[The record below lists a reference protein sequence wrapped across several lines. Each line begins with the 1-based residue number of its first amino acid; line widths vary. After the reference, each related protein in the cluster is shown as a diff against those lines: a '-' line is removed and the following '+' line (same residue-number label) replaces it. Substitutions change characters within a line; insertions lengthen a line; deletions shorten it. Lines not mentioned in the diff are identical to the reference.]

1 MYLVQDKKKT
11 ALNIKT
17 PPEIMDNVNRFVF
30 THVFIQQF
38 VFSSILVS
46 NQSGS
51 PGARNIYKVSP
62 CVSNKKNCYPYQ
74 WQSNINVE
82 VDRNHHSLLVRFSHA
97 EQVTNFVNYTVVL
110 QRDNYNTTETTNE
123 TEVVFNDIC
132 NGNYVIY
139 VKPLDPYPSVK
150 NKCQCYKS
158 YGRCIVCRTTVR
170 KMIITGL
177 NDSKCNDSANLEPET
192 LKPVKTVPVKSVPV
206 RNSPVTFPSGK
217 DLSTIKNQAPE
228 KSSTT
233 TARITKNIVP
243 QTRSNRTEI
252 TKPLSHSSSLQH
264 SSTTSNTNEIK
275 DKNKTVLWAVVGSSV
290 AILLAI
296 SFICF
301 MCSTTRESLTDK
313 KILFLYSHDHQH
325 HLDVGKA
332 MATYLQH
339 FKCHVLYPPL
349 FAEEEIKQW
358 LHKTVADCDFVLL
371 LHSECIK
378 RQSEPWASG
387 LEYPQLRDN
396 RNENVLM
403 SILTMIR
410 ECPLLQLYHSKYIS
424 CRLEHLSEGYVLTE
438 FPSVQNFVLTRDL
451 KKLVYYIHRI
461 PPNSVLKTL
470 TLRSSDSSTSSMALQ
485 QAAQKAAEFE
495 KNKMWF
501 TQKYSYLVPRC
512 GVLND
517 KCDCRSALNEEFD
530 GTVDIPKLPLNSFH
544 DVNFD
549 DSMSKRCYYF
559 NDIHSFSEMSQVSSE
574 LAMLNERND
583 QRYKNRYSLLPSL
596 SEGVTDCVSNWTD
609 VTYAS
614 SRGSN
619 PVCV

>member
-1 MYLVQDKKKT
+1 M
-11 ALNIKT
+11 
-17 PPEIMDNVNRFVF
+17 
-30 THVFIQQF
+30 
-38 VFSSILVS
+38 
-46 NQSGS
+46 
-51 PGARNIYKVSP
+51 
-62 CVSNKKNCYPYQ
+62 
-74 WQSNINVE
+74 
-82 VDRNHHSLLVRFSHA
+82 
-97 EQVTNFVNYTVVL
+97 L
-110 QRDNYNTTETTNE
+110 QRDNYNTTETTND
-123 TEVVFNDIC
+123 TKVVFNDIC

-139 VKPLDPYPSVK
+139 VKPFDPHESESK
-150 NKCQCYKS
+150 KCLCYKTE
-158 YGRCIVCRTTVR
+158 GRCKTCKATI
-170 KMIITGL
+170 KQIPISEL
-177 NDSKCNDSANLEPET
+177 DDSKCNET
-192 LKPVKTVPVKSVPV
+192 TKLITAKIISTPVSSPTVISTPVSSTPVISTPVISTPVISTSVISTPLSSTPV
-206 RNSPVTFPSGK
+206 ISTPVISTPVSSTPVISTSVISTPVISTSVISTPLSSTPVISTPVSSTPVSSTPVNESSSTKNSMFE
-217 DLSTIKNQAPE
+217 KN
-228 KSSTT
+228 STT
-233 TARITKNIVP
+233 TARTTTTSTNKGI
-243 QTRSNRTEI
+243 QQSEI
-252 TKPLSHSSSLQH
+252 TWPVIGSLAALLMAF
-264 SSTTSNTNEIK
+264 TFICF
-275 DKNKTVLWAVVGSSV
+275 
-290 AILLAI
+290 ILLAK
-296 SFICF
+296 
-301 MCSTTRESLTDK
+301 RESPTDK

-470 TLRSSDSSTSSMALQ
+470 TLRFSDSSTSSLALQ

-530 GTVDIPKLPLNSFH
+530 GTVDIPKLSLNSFH

-549 DSMSKRCYYF
+549 DSMSTEYCYF
-559 NDIHSFSEMSQVSSE
+559 NDIHSFSEMSLVSSE
-574 LAMLNERND
+574 LEMLNERND
-583 QRYKNRYSLLPSL
+583 QQDKNRYNVLPSL
-596 SEGVTDCVSNWTD
+596 SEDTV
-609 VTYAS
+609 
-614 SRGSN
+614 
-619 PVCV
+619 

>member
-1 MYLVQDKKKT
+1 MHG
-11 ALNIKT
+11 I
-17 PPEIMDNVNRFVF
+17 RWFVF
-30 THVFIQQF
+30 TF
-38 VFSSILVS
+38 VLLSDPLGLIF
-46 NQSGS
+46 
-51 PGARNIYKVSP
+51 ARQRTTVVLPTCHTNYI
-62 CVSNKKNCYPYQ
+62 CYPYQ
-74 WQSNINVE
+74 WQADIQADLDVNRRRLI
-82 VDRNHHSLLVRFSHA
+82 VRFDPA
-97 EQVTNFVNYTVVL
+97 PRETNFNKYTVGV
-110 QRDNYNTTETTNE
+110 QGADYNSSVASSQTR
-123 TEVVFNDIC
+123 VVFRNIC
-132 NGNYVIY
+132 SGTYNVT

-158 YGRCIVCRTTVR
+158 YGRCIVCRTTVK

-192 LKPVKTVPVKSVPV
+192 LKPVKT
-206 RNSPVTFPSGK
+206 
-217 DLSTIKNQAPE
+217 
-228 KSSTT
+228 
-233 TARITKNIVP
+233 
-243 QTRSNRTEI
+243 
-252 TKPLSHSSSLQH
+252 H